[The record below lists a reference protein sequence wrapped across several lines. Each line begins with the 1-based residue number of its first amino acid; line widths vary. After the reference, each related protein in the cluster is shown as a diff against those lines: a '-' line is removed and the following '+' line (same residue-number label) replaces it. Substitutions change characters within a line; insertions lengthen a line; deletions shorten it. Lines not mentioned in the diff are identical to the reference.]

1 MAACQACVRRPPE
14 LTAHFF
20 ESYRFE
26 TLEVRALLRGPVV
39 RTPLP
44 LAIGY
49 FAGLG
54 LGLCI
59 PKLAHGPAL
68 ALTCLGLGCGLA
80 LTASRPAPQGLL
92 TWAPG
97 LLFTAALCIGV
108 CSTPRVQPEP
118 LPPAGMARL
127 RAEVEEVRY
136 ARNGE
141 ASARLRVLW
150 GERLSDATSFVPGV
164 HLTATPVPLPEGA
177 VISVLANV
185 RPMAAFRNASPH
197 PPLIAAHP
205 TRGVARLAGPDAF
218 QVLSHSWPA
227 RTLDRLRS
235 AVRARLVE
243 SLPANV
249 EPVARAILLGDP
261 DALEQGDADA
271 VRAAGLQHVFA
282 VSGMHVT
289 LLAGLSVWLLRLLLL
304 RCQPLAERFDVP
316 RLAAGLGVPLA
327 LSIAAFTGG
336 APSGWRAS
344 ITTGIAWSVEAC
356 GRKPSAL
363 AVSAAACL
371 LFGIVTPVDALRPAF
386 LLSIAATAALIGE
399 SAAISGSAWQ
409 TLRAIG
415 NLNWRT
421 TLATAPLV
429 FWSFG
434 SLPVFG
440 MLANLLLVPVGS
452 LLLLLACAHALAAC
466 LAPFFAALSGPLL
479 SVAARAFLRGAA
491 VFNALDPQLRLPPL
505 TLLQG
510 LAFAVT
516 ASVWLFARPGR
527 FKLYTAFVAVSCGVF
542 DEWRVRRAEQ
552 PVGELR
558 ATFVDVGQ
566 GDCAIID
573 LPDGRVML
581 IDAGGNPQ
589 GGPDPGSRALLPLL
603 AARRRSALDIVVL
616 THPHPD
622 HYGGLAAVIDAVQI
636 RELWDTGQAAAE
648 ADMAGTS
655 SAAQALLDRARAHG
669 TRVMR
674 PAELCGQE
682 RHFGEAS
689 VRVIAPCPSFD
700 PGFDANDN
708 SMVLRID
715 YRARSFLFSG
725 DIEGHAEQQLVAA
738 GTSVRADVF
747 KVPHHGSR
755 TSSSEALLEA
765 VQPNIA
771 VISAGAWNPFGHPH
785 PEVVERLA
793 KHAQR
798 VIQLG
803 EAGGTSIHVGPSG
816 ELSVE
821 SAADT
826 DE

>member
-1 MAACQACVRRPPE
+1 M
-14 LTAHFF
+14 
-20 ESYRFE
+20 
-26 TLEVRALLRGPVV
+26 

-54 LGLCI
+54 LGLFI

-68 ALTCLGLGCGLA
+68 ALTCLGLCSGLA
-80 LTASRPAPQGLL
+80 LTASRPTPQALL
-92 TWAPG
+92 AWGPK
-97 LLFTAALCIGV
+97 LLFAAALCIGI
-108 CSTPRVQPEP
+108 CSTPRLQTEP

-150 GERLSDATSFVPGV
+150 GERLSDAASFASGV

-177 VISVLANV
+177 VVSVLANV

-197 PPLIAAHP
+197 PPLVAAHP
-205 TRGVARLAGPDAF
+205 TRGIARLAGPDVF
-218 QVLSHSWPA
+218 QVVSHAWPA
-227 RTLDRLRS
+227 RLLDRLRS
-235 AVRARLVE
+235 AVRTRLVE
-243 SLPANV
+243 SLPSDV

-261 DALEQGDADA
+261 DALEQGDANA

-289 LLAGLSVWLLRLLLL
+289 LLAGLSVWLLRRALLSW
-304 RCQPLAERFDVP
+304 QWLAEACDVP

-356 GRKPSAL
+356 GRRPSAL

-371 LFGIVTPVDALRPAF
+371 MFGIITPVDALRPAF
-386 LLSIAATAALIGE
+386 LLSIAATAALIGQ
-399 SAAISGSAWQ
+399 SAAASGSAWQ
-409 TLRAIG
+409 VLRSLG
-415 NLNWRT
+415 QLNWRT

-434 SLPVFG
+434 SLPLFG

-466 LAPFFAALSGPLL
+466 LAPFFAAGSGALL
-479 SVAARAFLRGAA
+479 SVAARAFLRGAG
-491 VFNALDPQLRLPPL
+491 VFNGLDPQLQLPPL

-510 LAFAVT
+510 VAFALT
-516 ASVWLFARPGR
+516 ASVWLFARR
-527 FKLYTAFVAVSCGVF
+527 SSFKLYTLLAAVSCAGLS
-542 DEWRVRRAEQ
+542 EWRVRCAEK

-566 GDCAIID
+566 GDCTIVD

-622 HYGGLAAVIDAVQI
+622 HYGGLAALIDAVPI

-655 SAAQALLDRARAHG
+655 SAARALLDRARARG
-669 TRVMR
+669 TRISS
-674 PAELCGQE
+674 PADLCGQE
-682 RHFGEAS
+682 RQLGAAT

-715 YRARSFLFSG
+715 YAGRSFLFSG
-725 DIEGHAEQQLVAA
+725 DIEAHAEQQLVAA
-738 GTSVRADVF
+738 NTNLRADIF

-755 TSSSEALLEA
+755 TSSSEALLQS
-765 VQPNIA
+765 VQPNVA

-793 KHAQR
+793 KHAQQ

-803 EAGGTSIHVGPSG
+803 EVGGTSIRVRPNG
-816 ELSVE
+816 ELRID
-821 SAADT
+821 SAAQQD
-826 DE
+826 